1 MDKQVL
7 SKKKAKK
14 FAEDVVQKWKGFDLL
29 DDQKLTQKKTD
40 KYLNANKKF
49 EKAWKKMDSQNGAAG
64 SIDMMEAHEFIK
76 DVIPRADNVQS
87 VLVAQMDKEGLI

>member
-1 MDKQVL
+1 
-7 SKKKAKK
+7 
-14 FAEDVVQKWKGFDLL
+14 
-29 DDQKLTQKKTD
+29 
-40 KYLNANKKF
+40 
-49 EKAWKKMDSQNGAAG
+49 MDSLNGESG

>member
-7 SKKKAKK
+7 SKKKARK
-14 FAEDVVQKWKGFDLL
+14 FAEDVVQKWKGYDLL
-29 DDQKLTQKKTD
+29 DNQKLMQKKTD

-49 EKAWKKMDSQNGAAG
+49 EKAWNKIEQNGETG

-76 DVIPRADNVQS
+76 EIIPKADNVQS